1 MRAKNETN
9 WLLKEILR
17 LRSNINVGQVK
28 RSSLWRWREKAKI
41 NSANFQML
49 MKNCGWKSRGFRFL
63 SRVGLKVEICLK
75 VFQWDYRKNCRLAAA
90 ESLAI
95 SSNVV
100 CSSLVKSWKTKS
112 PLHTHHCNLSLPPF
126 TCDCCNYVNSS
137 LILVIVNGITSF
149 GHKTYFPFSHT
160 RFLQY
165 FSLDIV
171 HYRHHLDTD
180 AFHHVQLP
188 SAVQVQNGLKL
199 AGGPAVW
206 A

>member
-1 MRAKNETN
+1 ME
-9 WLLKEILR
+9 
-17 LRSNINVGQVK
+17 
-28 RSSLWRWREKAKI
+28 
-41 NSANFQML
+41 
-49 MKNCGWKSRGFRFL
+49 KSRISFL

-75 VFQWDYRKNCRLAAA
+75 AFQWDYRKHCRLAAA

-100 CSSLVKSWKTKS
+100 CSSLVKSWETKS
-112 PLHTHHCNLSLPPF
+112 PPHTHHCNLSPPPF
-126 TCDCCNYVNSS
+126 TYQFCNYVNFS

-149 GHKTYFPFSHT
+149 GHKIYFPFSHT

-165 FSLDIV
+165 LSLDIV

-188 SAVQVQNGLKL
+188 GAVQVQNGLKL
-199 AGGPAVW
+199 AGGPGVRIVMIIMKSW
-206 A
+206 W

>member
-1 MRAKNETN
+1 MDGKVADF
-9 WLLKEILR
+9 
-17 LRSNINVGQVK
+17 V
-28 RSSLWRWREKAKI
+28 
-41 NSANFQML
+41 
-49 MKNCGWKSRGFRFL
+49 FL

-75 VFQWDYRKNCRLAAA
+75 VFQWDYRKHCRLAAA

-137 LILVIVNGITSF
+137 LILVIVSGILPALVIKF
-149 GHKTYFPFSHT
+149 FFPSSHT
-160 RFLQY
+160 RYLQY

-180 AFHHVQLP
+180 ALHHVQLP

>member
-1 MRAKNETN
+1 M
-9 WLLKEILR
+9 KEILR

-63 SRVGLKVEICLK
+63 SGVGLKVEICLK
-75 VFQWDYRKNCRLAAA
+75 VFQWDYRKHCRLAAA

-137 LILVIVNGITSF
+137 LILVIVSGITSF
-149 GHKTYFPFSHT
+149 G
-160 RFLQY
+160 LY
-165 FSLDIV
+165 FSSSLHVFCSIFPLILSMIDITSTQTPSIMCSCPV
-171 HYRHHLDTD
+171 RYRFRMDSNWRGDL
-180 AFHHVQLP
+180 VIIIMMI
-188 SAVQVQNGLKL
+188 K
-199 AGGPAVW
+199 
-206 A
+206 